1 MKATSI
7 SQTLEQFFNCALT
20 ITFVYALIGK
30 DPAIM
35 AAGGNLSTTLAII
48 IAFTYVFVFY
58 KRRKKGI
65 LLECQNQTVPQE
77 DKTTKNLIKTIFAIS
92 IPMTIGSLIS
102 VINSTID
109 TITISN
115 CVQTAFQGIISGGK
129 QALEAEA
136 MRLSRIIIKSS
147 NYNSFTTCNNS
158 IFLYCISS
166 SNISC
171 NISKRF
177 KNS

>member
-20 ITFVYALIGK
+20 ITFVYALVGK
-30 DPAIM
+30 DPAVM

-48 IAFTYVFVFY
+48 IAFMYVYIFY
-58 KRRKKGI
+58 KKRKKGI
-65 LLECQNQTVPQE
+65 LLECKNQTVPAE

-102 VINSTID
+102 VINNTID

-115 CVQTAFQGIISGGK
+115 CIQTAFQGVLSGGK
-129 QALEAEA
+129 EALEAEA
-136 MRLSRIIIKSS
+136 MRLSRNTIKSS
-147 NYNSFTTCNNS
+147 NNNTFATCDNR
-158 IFLYCISS
+158 IILYSISS
-166 SNISC
+166 SNIIC
-171 NISKRF
+171 NIC
-177 KNS
+177 